1 MRRQIKFCGR
11 RGERDRSGSVKW
23 TPDAR
28 DHQNPFLSWKYDRFE
43 PPDIMLR
50 IMLSAVVVGWGDV
63 GNALVLSIKSTVVW
77 TAAVVEGYPLADA
90 GRE

>member
-1 MRRQIKFCGR
+1 
-11 RGERDRSGSVKW
+11 
-23 TPDAR
+23 
-28 DHQNPFLSWKYDRFE
+28 
-43 PPDIMLR
+43 
-50 IMLSAVVVGWGDV
+50 MLSAVVVGWGDV